1 MSTTPAERPGLAS
14 YLLGLFIAWQLLF
27 LAADNYLDLL
37 WRIRPPDELGEQ
49 LRSGLK
55 SWERLTGQTQYWS
68 LFAPHVEVSSRFAA
82 VAVVS
87 DGERHELLSQ
97 FETPSRQFLR
107 LPGGS
112 DRLFNYEQN
121 TMVRL
126 YLPWDEATVAQEP
139 DTYRQ
144 ERHDALRKHGRPA
157 LAYLRWRWAE
167 FRREHPE
174 LPPPT
179 ELILQLRVYPI
190 PAPGTPWQW
199 QEPLVRP
206 LARWRP
212 DSNNAMP
219 LEAYDPVKRRFETVF
234 PARTAASEPP
244 A

>member
-1 MSTTPAERPGLAS
+1 VTTTPAERTGLAS
-14 YLLGLFIAWQLLF
+14 YLLGLFIAWQLVF
-27 LAADNYLDLL
+27 LAADNYLELL
-37 WRIRPPDELGEQ
+37 SRLFPMRELGEQ
-49 LRSGLK
+49 LRTGLK

-68 LFAPHVEVSSRFAA
+68 LFAPRVEESSRFAA

-87 DGERHELLSQ
+87 DGERHELLSP
-97 FETPSRQFLR
+97 FEAPSLQFLR
-107 LPGGS
+107 FPGGS

-121 TMVRL
+121 TTLRL

-139 DTYRQ
+139 ETYRQ
-144 ERHDALRKHGRPA
+144 ARHDALRKHGRPA

-167 FRREHPE
+167 YRREHPE
-174 LPPPT
+174 LPPPR

-212 DSNNAMP
+212 DSDKALP
-219 LEAYDPVKRRFETVF
+219 LEAYDPAKRRFEAVS
-234 PARTAASEPP
+234 PAGQS
-244 A
+244 